1 MIRVRFAPSPTGH
14 LHIGGLRGAL
24 FNYIFAK
31 QNNGKFLLRIEDTD
45 LLRSKEEYTQAIIDA
60 FDWCNIKSD
69 EELVYQ
75 SKRLKLYQQYI
86 DILLKNDK
94 AYWIE
99 EPNEEGILGKVLK
112 CRVNKENDFI
122 EFNDIIRGI
131 IKFPISEIEDFI
143 IVRSDGMP
151 LYNFVVV
158 VDDIEMQIS
167 HIIRGEEHLS
177 NTPKQIILYN
187 AFSSKIPQFAHLPLI
202 LGTDGK
208 KLSKR
213 DAATAVIDY
222 KYLGFLPEALCA
234 YLIRLGWSHG
244 DQEIFTFDELY
255 KLFDLSKVH
264 SAGAMFDY
272 NKLLWTNSIFIKK
285 EDNNKLLLLCKSLK
299 NEDLFKKWN
308 DEKICKL
315 INIYK
320 DRSETLIM
328 LIENINKVYT
338 IADNINEEL
347 VEINFKNIKEKI
359 EKILIDFIEE
369 LNYIE
374 ILNSN
379 SLKILFTNI
388 SKKNAL
394 ELNDL
399 FKLIRYALLNEIS
412 SPSIYTI
419 IEVLEK
425 EDIINRIKL
434 FLQKFN

>member
-1 MIRVRFAPSPTGH
+1 MIRVRFAPSPTGY

-45 LLRSKEEYTQAIIDA
+45 LIRSKDEYTKAIIKA
-60 FDWCNIKSD
+60 FNWCNIESD
-69 EELVYQ
+69 EPLIYQ
-75 SKRLKLYQQYI
+75 SKRLELYKKYI

-94 AYWIE
+94 AYWIK
-99 EPNEEGILGKVLK
+99 EPNEEGVLGEVLK
-112 CRVNKENDFI
+112 CRVNKENEFI
-122 EFNDIIRGI
+122 EFNDIIRGSI
-131 IKFPISEIEDFI
+131 RFPITEIEDFI

-177 NTPKQIILYN
+177 NTPRQIILYN
-187 AFSSKIPQFAHLPLI
+187 AFQSIIPQFAHLPLI

-234 YLIRLGWSHG
+234 YLIRLGWSYSN
-244 DQEIFTFDELY
+244 QEIFTFEELY

-272 NKLLWTNSIFIKK
+272 NKLLWTNSVFIKR
-285 EDNNKLLLLCKSLK
+285 EDNLRLLLLCKSLN
-299 NEDLFKKWN
+299 NEDLCAKWN
-308 DEKICKL
+308 NEKICKL

-320 DRSETLIM
+320 DRSETLIV
-328 LIENINKVYT
+328 LIENLNKVYKIT
-338 IADNINEEL
+338 NNINKEL
-347 VEINFKNIKEKI
+347 IKLNFNHIQEKI
-359 EKILIDFIEE
+359 INILKDFIEE
-369 LNYIE
+369 LNFIE
-374 ILNSN
+374 ILNN
-379 SLKILFTNI
+379 YSLKILFTNI
-388 SKKNAL
+388 AKKNEI

-399 FKLIRYALLNEIS
+399 FKLIRYSLLNEIS

-425 EDIINRIKL
+425 EDIINRIEL